1 MGTSLA
7 ARPPGASGEPGC
19 SSSSL
24 AGGYAPTRRSGS
36 PMKKASVAGHTGFW
50 GNRDWARCCLFYGVL
65 IAVND
70 AVTAVPLVGV
80 KVKVQVLEEPDVA
93 EKVPTTV
100 AA

>member
-1 MGTSLA
+1 
-7 ARPPGASGEPGC
+7 
-19 SSSSL
+19 
-24 AGGYAPTRRSGS
+24 
-36 PMKKASVAGHTGFW
+36 MKKASVEGHTGFL
-50 GNRDWARCCLFYGVL
+50 GNRDWARCCQFYGVL

-80 KVKVQVLEEPDVA
+80 KVKVQVLEAPDVA

>member
-1 MGTSLA
+1 
-7 ARPPGASGEPGC
+7 
-19 SSSSL
+19 
-24 AGGYAPTRRSGS
+24 
-36 PMKKASVAGHTGFW
+36 MKRASVANHTGSLKIAFFCC
-50 GNRDWARCCLFYGVL
+50 NRLHGVL